1 MAKAPEDYNWHQHKD
16 DDFDFPDP
24 DDDSLYDDKTF
35 NQEEYEDD

>member
-1 MAKAPEDYNWHQHKD
+1 MAKAPEDYNWHQHKE

-24 DDDSLYDDKTF
+24 NDDSLYDDETF